1 MRRKAGLAWI
11 AAMLVTLTGTIPAIA
26 QEEQPDTITA
36 TYPGVLVEPGDTA
49 SYTLT
54 VTSDVVRSY
63 ELEVAGLPEGWD
75 STLRGGGQ
83 DVRRVTAGPDS
94 PAGVDLDVTV
104 PLDAEEGAYPF
115 SVEAR
120 GGGTTATVDL
130 EVVVAAGAGG
140 EVVLTPEFPG
150 LRGPADATFTFT
162 VEVDNQTAEEVQLE
176 LAATGP
182 RGWRVD
188 ARPAAENQ
196 ASTLAVEAGARE
208 RVTVDANPPI
218 TVEAGEY
225 EVMLRVTG
233 AGIDQELPLGVQITG
248 DVSLEISTPDQ
259 RLNSSVTAGEP
270 SVIPIVVVNTGTA
283 PLNGIDLRATTP
295 RDWEATFA
303 PEAIESLAAGEA
315 TTVEATVTPS
325 ADALAGDYRVTFRA
339 SVDQAQDSIEI
350 RTTVE
355 PSTVWGLIGVGVI
368 ALTLGG
374 LAGVFRRFGRR

>member
-1 MRRKAGLAWI
+1 MRAKAGLVGLI
-11 AAMLVTLTGTIPAIA
+11 ASLLILTSAIPALA
-26 QEEQPDTITA
+26 QEAESQTIT
-36 TYPGVLVEPGDTA
+36 TPYPGVLVEPGDTA
-49 SYTLT
+49 SFTLA
-54 VTSDVVRSY
+54 VNSDTTRSFELVV
-63 ELEVAGLPEGWD
+63 EGLPEGW
-75 STLRGGGQ
+75 SPALRGGGQ
-83 DVRRVTAGPDS
+83 DIRRATAGPGT
-94 PAGVDLDVTV
+94 PASVDLDVTV
-104 PLDAEEGAYPF
+104 PLGTEDGAYPF
-115 SVEAR
+115 TVEAR
-120 GGGTTATVDL
+120 AGSTTAIVEL
-130 EVVVAAGAGG
+130 EVVVATGAGG

-150 LRGPADATFTFT
+150 LRGPSDATFTFS

-176 LAATGP
+176 LEATGP

-196 ASTLAVEAGARE
+196 ASTLAVDAGSRQ
-208 RVTVDANPPI
+208 RVTVEANPPI

-225 EVMLRVTG
+225 EVTLRVTG
-233 AGIDQELPLGVQITG
+233 AGIEQELPLGVQITG
-248 DVSLEISTPDQ
+248 DVALEISTPDQ

-270 SVIPIVVVNTGTA
+270 SVIPIVVFNSGTA

-295 RDWEATFA
+295 RDWEATFQ
-303 PEAIESLAAGEA
+303 PEAITSLAAGES

-339 SVDQAQDSIEI
+339 SVDQAQDSVEI

-355 PSTVWGLIGVGVI
+355 PSTLWGLIGVGVI